1 MTLASDQNIGTDK
14 LSPTARRMIALR
26 NEVLL
31 EWGKRVRQTVK
42 EAERLPDPILIDTIP
57 SLYDN
62 LAEAITP
69 EYPRATGNEG
79 NTVAAEHGGE
89 RARLTNYNA
98 HSVVSEYQILRW
110 TIFDVLKL
118 NDVELNDDEV
128 SSD

>member
-42 EAERLPDPILIDTIP
+42 EAERLPEPILIDTIP

-98 HSVVSEYQILRW
+98 NFGHIRISNTEM
-110 TIFDVLKL
+110 
-118 NDVELNDDEV
+118 DDFRCFKAE
-128 SSD
+128 